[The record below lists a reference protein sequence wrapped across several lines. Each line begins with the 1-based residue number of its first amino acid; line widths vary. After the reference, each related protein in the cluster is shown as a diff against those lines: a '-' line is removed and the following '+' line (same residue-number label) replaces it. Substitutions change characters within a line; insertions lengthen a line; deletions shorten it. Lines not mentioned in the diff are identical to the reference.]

1 MRFAALSLALL
12 LLGVSYSAAMAHPHT
27 ASLVGSRFAR
37 CGLCRSAAVK
47 CCDGEMDGV
56 VDGDEDPVVRSCT
69 PMRSHFVVSGT
80 GQPLPERF
88 EMKVL
93 ALQGKFSPEDGAA
106 DTEHSDDLLLDGL
119 VGFPADVPVRV
130 VTRNTSEDEQAALVS
145 QVSEICKSAAGVEPT
160 KLEVKPRLGGKV
172 ASINFSVL
180 VSSSDSLSVVR
191 EKLRS
196 NPHVRMVF

>member
-1 MRFAALSLALL
+1 MFSAMRFAALSLALL

-106 DTEHSDDLLLDGL
+106 DTEHSDDLLLDGEKQ
-119 VGFPADVPVRV
+119 PQRP
-130 VTRNTSEDEQAALVS
+130 
-145 QVSEICKSAAGVEPT
+145 
-160 KLEVKPRLGGKV
+160 PRMQLCR
-172 ASINFSVL
+172 AHAP
-180 VSSSDSLSVVR
+180 SLSDLFPPASY
-191 EKLRS
+191 LR
-196 NPHVRMVF
+196 

>member
-1 MRFAALSLALL
+1 MFSAMRFAALSLALL

-88 EMKVL
+88 EMKVPGRCQL
-93 ALQGKFSPEDGAA
+93 TASWMPPALP
-106 DTEHSDDLLLDGL
+106 
-119 VGFPADVPVRV
+119 
-130 VTRNTSEDEQAALVS
+130 
-145 QVSEICKSAAGVEPT
+145 C
-160 KLEVKPRLGGKV
+160 
-172 ASINFSVL
+172 
-180 VSSSDSLSVVR
+180 SLS
-191 EKLRS
+191 K
-196 NPHVRMVF
+196 NPNSPSFVLLILSASFGTFT